1 MDMKWFRTDKILRRY
16 GYGTPENVLD
26 EVEPNT
32 VFSLLWSSSSLG
44 SSPFQTKGW
53 RICVQDLNAPREK
66 KTQRV
71 FKTLKAAKAY
81 VEREH
86 QTGTEE

>member
-32 VFSLLWSSSSLG
+32 VFSLLRSSSSLG

-66 KTQRV
+66 KTHRV

-86 QTGTEE
+86 QTDIDE